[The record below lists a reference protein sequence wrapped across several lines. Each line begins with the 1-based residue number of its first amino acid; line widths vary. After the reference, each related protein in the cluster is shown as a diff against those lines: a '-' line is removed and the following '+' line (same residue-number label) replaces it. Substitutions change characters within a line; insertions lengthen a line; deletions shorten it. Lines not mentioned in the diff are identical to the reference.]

1 MPPTGPRLLSGA
13 MLVREDGLVLL
24 VQHPQ
29 ASPFAGKWSM
39 PLTGVPDHE
48 TAEDALE
55 RMLRDSLHV
64 EPGEY
69 DFLDTIYA
77 SAVTNGERFI
87 VNAFTCIGWAGEP
100 RFGSEAYADAVWV
113 SPGAPGAL
121 DLLPEVRDWLKTAF
135 EEETGA
141 IVPREYDSEM
151 LIAGLASARG
161 DLIAAFDAVP
171 THVRSTPDASGWSL
185 LDVLAHVSDV
195 EAYYRN
201 EARRCLE
208 GFGQKWRSFNEA
220 QWEDAFRLRPAEDE
234 HALRD
239 RLSAVSGETRA
250 YLGSTPRDVLAVYLD
265 HPERGV
271 VQVGDRFEKLAGHYR
286 DHAAQIRGMAQ
297 ALTAR
302 PSGS

>member
-1 MPPTGPRLLSGA
+1 MPPAGPRLLTGA
-13 MLVREDGLVLL
+13 MMVRDDGLVLL
-24 VQHPQ
+24 VQHPA

-77 SAVTNGERFI
+77 TAVTNGERFI

-100 RFGSEAYADAVWV
+100 RLGAEAYADAAWV

-141 IVPREYDSEM
+141 IVPREYDGEM
-151 LIAGLASARG
+151 LIADLASARA
-161 DLIAAFDAVP
+161 DLVAAFDAVP
-171 THVRSTPDASGWSL
+171 PHLRSTPDASGWSP
-185 LDVLAHVSDV
+185 LDVLAYVADV

-201 EARRCLE
+201 EARRCAE
-208 GFGQKWRSFNEA
+208 GFGQKWRPFNDA

-234 HALRD
+234 RVLRD

-250 YLGSTPRDVLAVYLD
+250 YLGSATRDLLAVYFD

-271 VQVGDRFEKLAGHYR
+271 VQMGDRFEKLAGHYR
-286 DHAAQIRGMAQ
+286 EHAAQIREMVQ
-297 ALTAR
+297 DLTAR